1 MTFGQ
6 LVGIYI
12 LRDVCVSEMEM
23 GVHPEESEWPIMI
36 LEFEADPCYEMVE
49 F

>member
-1 MTFGQ
+1 MSFGQ

-12 LRDVCVSEMEM
+12 LREACMSEIEM
-23 GVHPEESEWPIMI
+23 RVHPEESEWPIMI
-36 LEFEADPCYEMVE
+36 LVFEADPCYEMVE